1 MNKKTNTVL
10 TIKQTKQNEKNI
22 CKPISRTNIN
32 LSLNQHHGI
41 LLFADGMK
49 LTFSPEVHL
58 DKR

>member
-41 LLFADGMK
+41 HHGMK